1 MSRKETNYDFEC
13 SCDAEKFIVLLKVPS
28 DAVDIL
34 NYKNKMSKNLL
45 CIECKE
51 EALEVWR
58 LNMEQNF
65 PVSVSQA

>member
-13 SCDAEKFIVLLKVPS
+13 SCDAEKFIVLLKVTS

-45 CIECKE
+45 CIECKD
-51 EALEVWR
+51 EALEVIKI
-58 LNMEQNF
+58 EYGTKF
-65 PVSVSQA
+65 PS

>member
-51 EALEVWR
+51 EALEV
-58 LNMEQNF
+58 MEIEYGTKF
-65 PVSVSQA
+65 PC